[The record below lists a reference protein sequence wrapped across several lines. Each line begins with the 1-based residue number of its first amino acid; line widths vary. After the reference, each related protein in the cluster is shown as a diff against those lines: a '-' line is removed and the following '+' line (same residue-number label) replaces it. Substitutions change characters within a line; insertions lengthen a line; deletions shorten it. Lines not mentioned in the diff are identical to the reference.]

1 MIGEAE
7 VEVWG
12 RALQKSVVVLG
23 NHLIKKLQQK
33 ETASKRKKPY
43 QVPGF
48 FLMIFYF
55 GTTSSGSKMQDL
67 KLMQ

>member
-12 RALQKSVVVLG
+12 RALQKSSVVVLG

-33 ETASKRKKPY
+33 ETASKRKKPL
-43 QVPGF
+43 PGPV